1 MKFTVNITS
10 REFEIVGDE
19 FDTARY
25 FAGGY
30 DDSTHLG
37 FDREAYTSIPDA
49 GVVPVYMHDTGI
61 FSAEAIAAQAQG
73 FITGEPV
80 FSIFNKKELTFAQ
93 MLAEIEERISEL
105 VTVIKGDDNPYA

>member
-61 FSAEAIAAQAQG
+61 FSAEAIAAQARDSLPASRY
-73 FITGEPV
+73 FP
-80 FSIFNKKELTFAQ
+80 FSIRRN
-93 MLAEIEERISEL
+93 
-105 VTVIKGDDNPYA
+105 